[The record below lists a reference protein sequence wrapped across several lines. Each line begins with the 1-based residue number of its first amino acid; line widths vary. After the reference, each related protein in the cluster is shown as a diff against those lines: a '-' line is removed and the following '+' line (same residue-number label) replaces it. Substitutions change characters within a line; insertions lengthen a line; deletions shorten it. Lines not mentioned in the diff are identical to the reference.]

1 MSTLASD
8 AEIHQ
13 FSCPG
18 LLCRPSQRKRQR
30 TLATDSAG
38 EEDVDVKA
46 EPESSGLQP
55 LVSPSPLPP
64 NGMAHGN
71 DHIKRAPSA
80 GRLAG
85 STLQQLAGA
94 PWCE

>member
-1 MSTLASD
+1 MRC
-8 AEIHQ
+8 
-13 FSCPG
+13 SC
-18 LLCRPSQRKRQR
+18 LLCRPPQRKRQR

-64 NGMAHGN
+64 NDMAHGN
-71 DHIKRAPSA
+71 DQIKRAPSA
-80 GRLAG
+80 GRMAG
-85 STLQQLAGA
+85 STLKQLAGA
-94 PWCE
+94 AWYE